1 MEGVLILKKIGF
13 LLVLALF
20 VSSIVGCES
29 KQEPQ
34 NTNNPT
40 IIEDDLGS
48 DKENT
53 NSNID
58 LEKLDDIEVEED
70 NKPSSPVVNEEEKES
85 GRIYYYEGFSETN
98 YYSNIEMPKDDE
110 QKLSFI
116 VDSLKNLPNND
127 LLETVEHQEFTSLP
141 KNLSINSVEFKD
153 DLIKIDFS
161 SNFTSGLGSSG
172 ETSVLESLLKT
183 IEYNFGV
190 NKVIITFNNENY
202 SSGHI
207 EMEDGE
213 WFTPNSKNSVE
224 LKGLR
229 D

>member
-1 MEGVLILKKIGF
+1 MEGVLVLKKIGF
-13 LLVLALF
+13 LLILALS

-29 KQEPQ
+29 KQELQ
-34 NTNNPT
+34 NDNPPP
-40 IIEDDLGS
+40 IENISNS
-48 DKENT
+48 DKEDS
-53 NSNID
+53 NSNVD
-58 LEKLDDIEVEED
+58 SEKVDDVVVEEE
-70 NKPSSPVVNEEEKES
+70 NKPDTPIAEEEKES

-98 YYSNIEMPKDDE
+98 YYSNVQMPKDDE

-127 LLETVEHQEFTSLP
+127 LLETVEYQEFTSLP

-153 DLIKIDFS
+153 DLMKIDFS
-161 SNFTSGLGSSG
+161 SNFTSGLGTSG
-172 ETSVLESLLKT
+172 EMSVLESLLKT
-183 IEYNFGV
+183 IEYNFGI

-213 WFTPNSKNSVE
+213 WFTPNSKDSVE

>member
-1 MEGVLILKKIGF
+1 MEGVLVLKKFGF
-13 LLVLALF
+13 LLILALS

-29 KQEPQ
+29 KQELQ
-34 NTNNPT
+34 NDNPPP
-40 IIEDDLGS
+40 IENISNS
-48 DKENT
+48 DKEDS
-53 NSNID
+53 NSNVD
-58 LEKLDDIEVEED
+58 SEKVDDVVVEEEK
-70 NKPSSPVVNEEEKES
+70 NKPDTPIAEEEKES

-98 YYSNIEMPKDDE
+98 YYSNVQMPKDDE

-153 DLIKIDFS
+153 DLMKIDFS

-172 ETSVLESLLKT
+172 ETSVIESLLKT

-207 EMEDGE
+207 EMENGE